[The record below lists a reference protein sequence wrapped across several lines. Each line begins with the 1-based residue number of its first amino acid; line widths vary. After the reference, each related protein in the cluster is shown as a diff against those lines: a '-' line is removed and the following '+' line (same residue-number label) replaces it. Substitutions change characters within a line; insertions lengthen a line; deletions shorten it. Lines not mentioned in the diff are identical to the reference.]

1 MSNSNTGTHYEFRA
15 IVRKVEE
22 RFARSYDAK
31 KLGEANVESQAE
43 YTTTSTG
50 WWVLLEGW
58 PVAMRFGN
66 LKPLVKEGDTMCIV
80 MHVITL
86 VGANAPAAT

>member
-1 MSNSNTGTHYEFRA
+1 MSENTSTHYEFRA
-15 IVRKVEE
+15 VIRKVEE
-22 RFARSYDAK
+22 RFARSYDVE
-31 KLGEANVESQAE
+31 KLGEAKAESQVE
-43 YTTTSTG
+43 YKTISTG